1 LTVSLGDNQNGGA
14 VRWRLIV
21 LPAAYL
27 LLQKAEVL
35 LRDTF
40 LLPILRIY
48 TILGKLPT
56 NQILT
61 RCIGNFFISYEMNS
75 VFMMG
80 QYYISAQWTTF
91 TNDDSM
97 KEKISVKRKYPQF

>member
-1 LTVSLGDNQNGGA
+1 
-14 VRWRLIV
+14 
-21 LPAAYL
+21 
-27 LLQKAEVL
+27 
-35 LRDTF
+35 
-40 LLPILRIY
+40 
-48 TILGKLPT
+48 
-56 NQILT
+56 
-61 RCIGNFFISYEMNS
+61 MNS